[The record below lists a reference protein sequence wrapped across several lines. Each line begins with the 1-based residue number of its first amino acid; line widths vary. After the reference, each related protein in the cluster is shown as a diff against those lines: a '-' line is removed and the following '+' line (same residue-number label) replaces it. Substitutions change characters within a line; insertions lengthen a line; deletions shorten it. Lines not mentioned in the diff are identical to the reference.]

1 MWLLKKLSKDKEN
14 KYLNLIKYY
23 VEKNIERYSP
33 HRNDIGKY
41 LKEHL
46 DVLLL
51 GHPQDLYKLSEDLIL
66 KIFKKRNRYDEW
78 KIIKQSRKK
87 SSKTLSKLKRYEFI
101 EKIFDYNSIM
111 KLKINKNS
119 EEEENVSYKVAK
131 IIGVPVCVYCNRQY
145 IFTVNKKDNT
155 KKGITRPQFDH
166 YLPKSIYPFFAL
178 SLYNLIPSCSI
189 CNSLKSD
196 KDINRIESIK
206 DKNFEDIKMNPY
218 IKKGEIDDLFKFSYY
233 PNKYGEP
240 EEIKIIQTRNKDYK
254 KKVEAF
260 LELFKIE
267 EIYSAHAGFEVKDLY
282 NFATKYSDTYLQS
295 LLEQIGLYY
304 RLSQEDAYRL
314 LFGTEL
320 YSKNDNNRPLSKLKR
335 DLLEEFGIIH
345 KK

>member
-1 MWLLKKLSKDKEN
+1 MWLLKTLSKEKEN
-14 KYLNLIKYY
+14 EYLNISFKFNN
-23 VEKNIERYSP
+23 KTAT
-33 HRNDIGKY
+33 

-46 DVLLL
+46 ENQIKNSACSAKVKKYLKDNLNTLLV
-51 GHPQDLYKLSEDLIL
+51 GKPQDLYKSLNFFLN
-66 KIFKKRNRYDEW
+66 NRREY
-78 KIIKQSRKK
+78 KN
-87 SSKTLSKLKRYEFI
+87 I
-101 EKIFDYNSIM
+101 EKVFKYNSFISDR
-111 KLKINKNS
+111 KV
-119 EEEENVSYKVAK
+119 VSYKIAK

-145 IFTVNKKDNT
+145 IFTVEK
-155 KKGITRPQFDH
+155 IVRPQFDH

-218 IKKGEIDDLFKFSYY
+218 INKGEVDDLFKFSYY

-240 EEIKIIQTRNKDYK
+240 EKIKIIQTRNKDYQ
-254 KKVEAF
+254 KKVEFF
-260 LELFKIE
+260 LDLFKIE
-267 EIYSAHAGFEVKDLY
+267 KIYSAHAGFEVKDLY
-282 NFATKYSDTYLQS
+282 TFATKYSDTYLQS

-304 RLSQEDAYRL
+304 RLSQEDAYRI

-335 DLLEEFGIIH
+335 DLLEELGVIP